1 MCADAWSSS
10 AMARDN
16 RLMLSVDNL
25 PECNMEAPGLSDDVY
40 AAQAVYSKIVLTVYD
55 WAVLGFSNRFLWR
68 CPTLRLLA
76 LYNCH
81 VTANHLDVGVGT
93 GFFLD
98 HCTFPGPAPRVALL
112 DLNEN
117 CLRRTATRIARYHPE
132 TIRASVMEAIPYTGQ
147 RFDSIGMN
155 YVLHCLPG
163 NIHTKARSLDH
174 LTKLVHPGG
183 VVFVRDS
190 TFLKEFPAVSPRY
203 TSWTPTTA
211 DAFSTI
217 VQTGS
222 QIFEMRCRSDSID
235 SGWKRLDVRPCSGA

>member
-1 MCADAWSSS
+1 MVGGLWRAGLLCVED
-10 AMARDN
+10 
-16 RLMLSVDNL
+16 LL
-25 PECNMEAPGLSDDVY
+25 ECNMEAPGPSDDVY

-55 WAVLGFSNRFLWR
+55 RAVLGFSNRFLWR
-68 CPTLRLLA
+68 CPTSRLLA

-112 DLNEN
+112 DLNDN

-132 TIRASVMEAIPYTGQ
+132 TIKANVMESIQYSGY

-174 LTKLVHPGG
+174 LTSLLHPGG
-183 VVFVRDS
+183 VVFGATLLSKEVRRS
-190 TFLKEFPAVSPRY
+190 FAARY
-203 TSWTPTTA
+203 VM
-211 DAFSTI
+211 DAYNRRR
-217 VQTGS
+217 
-222 QIFEMRCRSDSID
+222 IFNNRSDRVADLRDALSQRFD
-235 SGWKRLDVRPCSGA
+235 RFGLETVGCAALFWGVTA